1 MNAEVSELIE
11 TAKRVAIGMIKVAAT
26 KPNDYP
32 LQSNA
37 ETFRG
42 AANLM
47 SALSLEVTRTEE
59 RTAELLGKLQRIADL
74 KVRGA
79 AEAVQNGD
87 WKFLVEELQSVAQEA
102 LTPNAAIKAVPD
114 SAHDVPRDVPRR
126 SRDPR

>member
-1 MNAEVSELIE
+1 MNADVAELIE
-11 TAKRVAIGMIKVAAT
+11 TANRVSVGMIKVAAA

-47 SALSLEVTRTEE
+47 RALSLEVTRVEE
-59 RTAELLGKLQRIADL
+59 RTADLVAKLQRIAGL

-79 AEAVQNGD
+79 SEAIEAGD
-87 WKFLVEELQSVAQEA
+87 WKFLVEELQAVAQEA
-102 LTPNAAIKAVPD
+102 LTPAASIPD
-114 SAHDVPRDVPRR
+114 KPRAPRRDVPRR
-126 SRDPR
+126 PQRG

>member
-1 MNAEVSELIE
+1 MNADVAELIE
-11 TAKRVAIGMIKVAAT
+11 TANRVSVGLIKVAAA

-47 SALSLEVTRTEE
+47 RALTLEVTRFEE
-59 RTAELLGKLQRIADL
+59 HTADLVSKLQRIADL

-79 AEAVQNGD
+79 SEAIEAGD
-87 WKFLVEELQSVAQEA
+87 WKGLIEELQAVAQEA
-102 LTPNAAIKAVPD
+102 LTPGVNITGKPNA
-114 SAHDVPRDVPRR
+114 PRDVPRR
-126 SRDPR
+126 PSRD

>member
-1 MNAEVSELIE
+1 MNAEVAELIE
-11 TAKRVAIGMIKVAAT
+11 TAKRVSIGLIKVAAS

-47 SALSLEVTRTEE
+47 NALSLELTRNEQ
-59 RTAELLGKLQRIADL
+59 RTADLIAKLQRIADL

-79 AEAVQNGD
+79 AEAVQAGD
-87 WKFLVEELQSVAQEA
+87 WKAVVEELQAVAQEA
-102 LTPNAAIKAVPD
+102 LTPNASIPAKSDA
-114 SAHDVPRDVPRR
+114 RREVPRR
-126 SRDPR
+126 RNSH